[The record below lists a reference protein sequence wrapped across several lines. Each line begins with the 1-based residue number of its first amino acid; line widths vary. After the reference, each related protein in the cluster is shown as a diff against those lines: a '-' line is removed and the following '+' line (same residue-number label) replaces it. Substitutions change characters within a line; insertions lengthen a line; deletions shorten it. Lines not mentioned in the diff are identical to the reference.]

1 MSLDVTQVKKR
12 SWLTVYIMNREGSR
26 SIIKGEAEQGKVDL
40 PINPTYLISGH
51 NNIQLV
57 SNGTVYLGTL
67 EVRMT

>member
-1 MSLDVTQVKKR
+1 
-12 SWLTVYIMNREGSR
+12 MNREGSR
-26 SIIKGEAEQGKVDL
+26 SIIKGEAEQGKVNL

-67 EVRMT
+67 EVRMI